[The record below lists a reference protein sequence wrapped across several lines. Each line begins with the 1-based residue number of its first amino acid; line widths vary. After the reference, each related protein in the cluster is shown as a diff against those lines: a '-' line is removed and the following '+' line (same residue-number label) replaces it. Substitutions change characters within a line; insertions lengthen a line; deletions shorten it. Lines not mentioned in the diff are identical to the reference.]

1 MLSHEISPLRYPGG
15 KGALAPFFGRLIES
29 QPRRPEVF
37 VEPFAGGA
45 GAALR
50 LLIDEYVD
58 HVVLNDLD
66 PGIAAFWRSVFGR
79 TEDLATLIESAEIT
93 VETWQRYRCVYA
105 SRRQGGDDLELG
117 FATFFLNRT
126 NRSGILSARP
136 IGGLGQDGLWKIDAR
151 FNRANLAER
160 IRTLGRYRNRVT
172 VAEEDGI
179 ALVSRFLDLRHF
191 VYADPPYLLRGSDLY
206 LNTLA
211 WADHQRLADLLATGK
226 GRWMVTYDRDLRVRQ
241 LYPGA
246 RLAEFSIAHTA
257 SRQHV
262 GQEFAVFADSIIV
275 PALDGLGRS
284 ARFVSGDA

>member
-1 MLSHEISPLRYPGG
+1 VLSHEISPLRYPGG
-15 KGALAPFFGRLIES
+15 KGALAPFFGRLIET
-29 QPRRPEVF
+29 QPERPQVF

-45 GAALR
+45 GTALR

-58 HVVLNDLD
+58 HAVINDLD
-66 PGIAAFWRSVFGR
+66 PGIAAFWRCVFVR
-79 TEDLATLIESAEIT
+79 TEDLAQLIESAEIT
-93 VETWQRYRCVYA
+93 VEAWHGHHSAYT
-105 SRRQGGDDLELG
+105 SRRHGGDDLELG

-126 NRSGILSARP
+126 NRSGILGARP
-136 IGGLGQDGLWKIDAR
+136 IGGLGQSGTWKIDAR

-160 IRTLGRYRNRVT
+160 VRTLGRYRNRVT

-179 ALVSRFLDLRHF
+179 ALVTRFLDPRHF

-206 LNTLA
+206 LNTLT
-211 WADHQRLADLLATGK
+211 WADHQRLAKLLATAR
-226 GRWMVTYDRDLRVRQ
+226 GRWLVTYDRDPRVPE
-241 LYPGA
+241 LYPGS

-275 PALDGLGRS
+275 DALDGLGRS
-284 ARFVSGDA
+284 ARFVSG